1 METAM
6 RQTWAFLFR
15 GYHITRRYIGWVVVF
30 NFYAVVTSATVAL
43 IGVAENKPELTLTLV
58 VGALLWNYLSWL
70 YQEIA
75 MSIAY
80 ERWEGTLEY
89 TFMAPVS
96 RAVHLLGVSLFSLVN
111 SIVTSIIVLIGLM
124 LFTNLTLRGANMFGV
139 VVVLGVSTLAFV
151 GLGLFAAVFPV
162 MSAERGAEATHIF
175 QGSLLL
181 VSGVY
186 YPVDVLPGWMQP
198 LSAISPAT
206 YTLSACRKL
215 FGVGNSATTPEL
227 LAGAP
232 LSAVSYELLV
242 LAVMGAILLPLG
254 LMVFIRVEA
263 WAKSL
268 DIDIM
273 ATARAT
279 NAALP
284 HLERAGEQGGS
295 GAILN
300 IASISGY
307 GASARSPAYG
317 AAKAAVISY
326 TASQA
331 LLLAP
336 KRIRVNAIA
345 PGSIEFP
352 GGLWEQRKAAQPQL
366 YNAVLKSIP
375 WGRLGRPE

>member
-30 NFYAVVTSATVAL
+30 NFYALVTSATVAL
-43 IGVAENKPELTLTLV
+43 IGVAAGNYQMTLTLV

-70 YQEIA
+70 YNEIA

-96 RAVHLLGVSLFSLVN
+96 RSVHLLGVSLFSLLN
-111 SIVTSIIVLIGLM
+111 SIVTSVIVLLGLM
-124 LFTNLTLRGANMFGV
+124 AFTNLNLRGANLAGV
-139 VVVLGVSTLAFV
+139 FVVLVVSTMAFV

-186 YPVDVLPGWMQP
+186 YPIDVLPGWMQP

-215 FGVGNSATTPEL
+215 FGVGNSASTPEL

-232 LSAVSYELLV
+232 LSAVSHELLV
-242 LAVMGAILLPLG
+242 LALMGAILLPLG
-254 LMVFIRVEA
+254 LFVFVRVEA
-263 WAKSL
+263 WAKRTGKL
-268 DIDIM
+268 
-273 ATARAT
+273 
-279 NAALP
+279 
-284 HLERAGEQGGS
+284 
-295 GAILN
+295 
-300 IASISGY
+300 
-307 GASARSPAYG
+307 
-317 AAKAAVISY
+317 
-326 TASQA
+326 
-331 LLLAP
+331 
-336 KRIRVNAIA
+336 KRT
-345 PGSIEFP
+345 G
-352 GGLWEQRKAAQPQL
+352 
-366 YNAVLKSIP
+366 
-375 WGRLGRPE
+375 

>member
-96 RAVHLLGVSLFSLVN
+96 RAVHLLGVSLFSLMN
-111 SIVTSIIVLIGLM
+111 SIVTSIIVLVGLM
-124 LFTNLTLRGANMFGV
+124 LLTNLTLRGANMFGV
-139 VVVLGVSTLAFV
+139 VVVLAVSTVAFV

-232 LSAVSYELLV
+232 LSAVTHELLV

-263 WAKSL
+263 WAKKTGKL
-268 DIDIM
+268 
-273 ATARAT
+273 
-279 NAALP
+279 
-284 HLERAGEQGGS
+284 
-295 GAILN
+295 
-300 IASISGY
+300 
-307 GASARSPAYG
+307 
-317 AAKAAVISY
+317 
-326 TASQA
+326 
-331 LLLAP
+331 
-336 KRIRVNAIA
+336 KRT
-345 PGSIEFP
+345 G
-352 GGLWEQRKAAQPQL
+352 
-366 YNAVLKSIP
+366 
-375 WGRLGRPE
+375 

>member
-96 RAVHLLGVSLFSLVN
+96 RAVHLLGVSLFSLMN
-111 SIVTSIIVLIGLM
+111 SIITSIIVLVGLM
-124 LFTNLTLRGANMFGV
+124 LLTNLTLRGANMFGV
-139 VVVLGVSTLAFV
+139 VVVLAVSTVAFV

-215 FGVGNSATTPEL
+215 FGVGNNATTPEL

-232 LSAVSYELLV
+232 LSAVTHELLV

-263 WAKSL
+263 WAKKTGKL
-268 DIDIM
+268 
-273 ATARAT
+273 
-279 NAALP
+279 
-284 HLERAGEQGGS
+284 
-295 GAILN
+295 
-300 IASISGY
+300 
-307 GASARSPAYG
+307 
-317 AAKAAVISY
+317 
-326 TASQA
+326 
-331 LLLAP
+331 
-336 KRIRVNAIA
+336 KRT
-345 PGSIEFP
+345 G
-352 GGLWEQRKAAQPQL
+352 
-366 YNAVLKSIP
+366 
-375 WGRLGRPE
+375 

>member
-30 NFYAVVTSATVAL
+30 NFYALVTSATVAL
-43 IGVAENKPELTLTLV
+43 IGVAANDYQMTLTLV

-70 YQEIA
+70 YNEIA

-96 RAVHLLGVSLFSLVN
+96 RSVHLLGVSLFSLLN
-111 SIVTSIIVLIGLM
+111 SILTSVIVLIGLM
-124 LFTNLTLRGANMFGV
+124 AFTNLNLRGANLAGV
-139 VVVLGVSTLAFV
+139 FVVLVVSTMAFV

-186 YPVDVLPGWMQP
+186 YPIDVLPGWMQP

-215 FGVGNSATTPEL
+215 FGVGNSASTPEL

-254 LMVFIRVEA
+254 LFVFVRVEA
-263 WAKSL
+263 WAKRTGKL
-268 DIDIM
+268 
-273 ATARAT
+273 
-279 NAALP
+279 
-284 HLERAGEQGGS
+284 
-295 GAILN
+295 
-300 IASISGY
+300 
-307 GASARSPAYG
+307 
-317 AAKAAVISY
+317 
-326 TASQA
+326 
-331 LLLAP
+331 
-336 KRIRVNAIA
+336 KRT
-345 PGSIEFP
+345 G
-352 GGLWEQRKAAQPQL
+352 
-366 YNAVLKSIP
+366 
-375 WGRLGRPE
+375 

>member
-1 METAM
+1 MEVVL

-15 GYHITRRYIGWVVVF
+15 GYHLTRRYISWVVVF

-43 IGVAENKPELTLTLV
+43 IGVAANDYQLTLTLV

-96 RAVHLLGVSLFSLVN
+96 RLIHLFGVSLYSLLN
-111 SIVTSIIVLIGLM
+111 SIITSVIVLVGLI
-124 LFTNLTLRGANMFGV
+124 LFTNLTLRGVNLFGV
-139 VVVLGVSTLAFV
+139 FVVLAVSTLAFV
-151 GLGLFAAVFPV
+151 GLGLIAAVFPV

-186 YPVDVLPGWMQP
+186 YPIEVLPKWLQP

-215 FGVGNSATTPEL
+215 FGVGNPASTADY

-232 LSAVSYELLV
+232 LSAVGYELLI
-242 LAVMGAILLPLG
+242 LALMGAVLMPVG
-254 LMVFIRVEA
+254 LWIFLRVEE
-263 WAKSL
+263 WAK
-268 DIDIM
+268 
-273 ATARAT
+273 
-279 NAALP
+279 
-284 HLERAGEQGGS
+284 RAGK
-295 GAILN
+295 L
-300 IASISGY
+300 
-307 GASARSPAYG
+307 
-317 AAKAAVISY
+317 
-326 TASQA
+326 
-331 LLLAP
+331 
-336 KRIRVNAIA
+336 KRT
-345 PGSIEFP
+345 G
-352 GGLWEQRKAAQPQL
+352 
-366 YNAVLKSIP
+366 
-375 WGRLGRPE
+375 